1 MKWHLFQTEAD
12 RMLEKVQAQQGVKKV
27 NRFETYFSLWT
38 WILIYC
44 CIIIDGE
51 STFIILSVRKSVVR
65 IISRNSLF
73 TALDS
78 RNFVLVP

>member
-12 RMLEKVQAQQGVKKV
+12 RMLEKDQAQLGEKKV

-51 STFIILSVRKSVVR
+51 ITFIILSVR